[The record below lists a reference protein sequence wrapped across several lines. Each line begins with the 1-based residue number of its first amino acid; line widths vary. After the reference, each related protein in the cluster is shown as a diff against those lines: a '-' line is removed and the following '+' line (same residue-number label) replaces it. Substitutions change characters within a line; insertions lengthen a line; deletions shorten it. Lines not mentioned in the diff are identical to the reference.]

1 VPTGSVKWFNTA
13 KGFGFISVED
23 GADVFV
29 HQSNIA
35 DATYG
40 PLRDGQPVEFE
51 VGAGPKGP
59 EAGKMPKQKEK
70 TEKQVKPSTQAQQTP
85 KVKTT
90 RARNKDK
97 TIKENTKIN
106 Y

>member
-1 VPTGSVKWFNTA
+1 VPTGSVKWFNAA

-35 DATYG
+35 DTTFG

-59 EAGKMPKQKEK
+59 EAIS
-70 TEKQVKPSTQAQQTP
+70 V
-85 KVKTT
+85 
-90 RARNKDK
+90 RAVGPAPPPRPRRPEDRPFSSPHREGSNR
-97 TIKENTKIN
+97 ESRRPGHR
-106 Y
+106 